1 MPKVLQ
7 ACHWLPQTFI
17 VERKHMALCTHKIM
31 HNRETAVQNTW
42 WSGTVDRKWKID
54 QQMSILS
61 QKMSV
66 SSLKSLM
73 W

>member
-1 MPKVLQ
+1 MQVFHKFLSTNKKCGAMPKVLQ

-54 QQMSILS
+54 
-61 QKMSV
+61 
-66 SSLKSLM
+66 
-73 W
+73 